1 MLHIVQVVFAGV
13 SDTPQV
19 FLDQAKAES
28 AFVEQVKK
36 TWKQSYPVHCEASG
50 VEIDAIASAKSF
62 LETLDLSEKSR
73 INYWVVGPE
82 DADLAGML
90 RELAEF
96 RQRQEN
102 VGKLVRQVDQKSSA
116 IRDRLTGLLDDI
128 AKLSGHFEDTGASPN
143 EIPGGWPGLPGGLP
157 FAAGPAFGSTPTPA
171 PASTPTPA
179 SVPAKCVEEG
189 ECAEI
194 YTTKEWKNFVGMIM
208 NTSGGNRS
216 EFSLLPRTDWRQAVY
231 SDETHLEYWDWAAEM
246 IHKYKEVAAKA
257 GYAVVEDQDS
267 PGHYRFRIPEG
278 TVDETSFYSEW
289 EAWCYAGMQLAQ

>member
-13 SDTPQV
+13 AETPQV
-19 FLDQAKAES
+19 FLDPAKAES

-36 TWKQSYPVHCEASG
+36 IWKQSYPAHCEASG
-50 VEIDAIASAKSF
+50 VEIDAIASARSF

-73 INYWVVGPE
+73 INYWTVSPDDG
-82 DADLAGML
+82 DLGGMFK
-90 RELAEF
+90 ELAEF
-96 RQRQEN
+96 RQRQEEI
-102 VGKLVRQVDQKSSA
+102 GKLVRQVDQKSSA
-116 IRDRLTGLLDDI
+116 VRDRLAGLLDDI
-128 AKLSGHFEDTGASPN
+128 AKLSGNFEDTGATPN
-143 EIPGGWPGLPGGLP
+143 ENPGSLPEIPGGLP
-157 FAAGPAFGSTPTPA
+157 FASGSPFAPTPPRP
-171 PASTPTPA
+171 PASPPTPDP
-179 SVPAKCVEEG
+179 VPAKCVEEG

-231 SDETHLEYWDWAAEM
+231 SDDTHLEYWDWAAEM

-257 GYAVVEDQDS
+257 GYAVVEDQES

-289 EAWCYAGMQLAQ
+289 EAWCYAGMQLVQ